1 MGALV
6 VDSEFDILHALCNLL
21 VVVPENLRQVCTGTH
36 SKYHYFSSHEL
47 AGEIRS
53 MPLNFINVVEVTETF
68 GKRISTLFVNNLLI
82 TINKT
87 GMIV

>member
-36 SKYHYFSSHEL
+36 SKYHFYVACLF
-47 AGEIRS
+47 GEIGS
-53 MPLNFINVVEVTETF
+53 LSVNFINIVEEIEMF
-68 GKRISTLFVNNLLI
+68 AKRISTLFVNNLLI
-82 TINKT
+82 TINIT
-87 GMIV
+87 RLIL

>member
-36 SKYHYFSSHEL
+36 SKYRFYL
-47 AGEIRS
+47 TGLLGKIRS
-53 MPLNFINVVEVTETF
+53 MPGTKFINVIEIAGPF
-68 GKRISTLFVNNLLI
+68 
-82 TINKT
+82 
-87 GMIV
+87 